1 MTKITIKKEN
11 NNLKNLDL
19 LRSIAIV
26 LVVISHIPIKFPYF
40 LPHEQLGLLGVM
52 IFFVHT
58 SFVLMKSLNRIN
70 YTKKFELF
78 FKFYIQRIFRIYPLS
93 IFAVL
98 IFFTI
103 SYHFLN
109 FFNLKDFLSNIFL
122 IQNIT
127 QSSSNPP
134 PLWSLPYEVQ
144 MYLFLP
150 LIFFFTRNNI
160 KKIITLYIFTLIVVL
175 IFKIVDKNKFYYDL
189 IHFFPCF
196 LTGVISYAFFRKNNK
211 KISIMYL
218 IIYLL
223 ISIML
228 FPFLFT
234 KNIPE
239 NLLGTIFCL
248 PLGLLISFTQEI
260 KFKMINSITKNIAK
274 YSYCIYLFHPLAIKI
289 FIDWQIKI
297 WFKIPI
303 IMTAI
308 VIFCYIIYNLIEKPA
323 IKLGKKLSYNV

>member
-19 LRSIAIV
+19 LRSIAII

-58 SFVLMKSLNRIN
+58 SFVLIKSLNKIN
-70 YTKKFELF
+70 CKNKFQF
-78 FKFYIQRIFRIYPLS
+78 FFRFYIQRIFRIYPLS

-98 IFFTI
+98 VFFTI

-127 QSSSNPP
+127 QNPSNPP

-150 LIFFFTRNNI
+150 LIFLITRNNV
-160 KKIITLYIFTLIVVL
+160 KKITTLYIFTMIMVL

-196 LTGVISYAFFRKNNK
+196 LTGVISYALFKKNNQ
-211 KISIMYL
+211 KISIIYL
-218 IIYLL
+218 IIYLF
-223 ISIML
+223 ISIIL

-248 PLGLLISFTQEI
+248 PLALLISFTQEI
-260 KFKMINSITKNIAK
+260 K
-274 YSYCIYLFHPLAIKI
+274 Y
-289 FIDWQIKI
+289 
-297 WFKIPI
+297 
-303 IMTAI
+303 
-308 VIFCYIIYNLIEKPA
+308 
-323 IKLGKKLSYNV
+323 

>member
-19 LRSIAIV
+19 LRSIAIM

-40 LPHEQLGLLGVM
+40 LPYELLGLLGVM

-58 SFVLMKSLNRIN
+58 SFVLMKSLNSID
-70 YTKKFELF
+70 YKKKFELF

-109 FFNLKDFLSNIFL
+109 SFNLKDFLSNIFL

-134 PLWSLPYEVQ
+134 VLWSLPYEVQ

-160 KKIITLYIFTLIVVL
+160 KKIITLYIFTIIIVL
-175 IFKIVDKNKFYYDL
+175 IFKNFDKNKSYYDL

-196 LTGVISYAFFRKNNK
+196 LTGVISYALFRKNYK
-211 KISIMYL
+211 KISITYL
-218 IIYLL
+218 ITYLL
-223 ISIML
+223 ISIIL

-234 KNIPE
+234 KNISK
-239 NLLGTIFCL
+239 NLLSTIFCL
-248 PLGLLISFTQEI
+248 PLSILISFTQEI
-260 KFKMINSITKNIAK
+260 RFKIINSITKNIAK
-274 YSYCIYLFHPLAIKI
+274 YSYCIYLFHLLAIKI
-289 FIDWQIKI
+289 FIDWQIKN

-303 IMTAI
+303 IITAM
-308 VIFCYIIYNLIEKPA
+308 VVFCYIIYNLIEKPG
-323 IKLGKKLSYNV
+323 IKLGKKLSYNL

>member
-1 MTKITIKKEN
+1 M
-11 NNLKNLDL
+11 
-19 LRSIAIV
+19 
-26 LVVISHIPIKFPYF
+26 ISHIPIKFPYF

-58 SFVLMKSLNRIN
+58 SFVLIKSLNKIN
-70 YTKKFELF
+70 CKNKFQFF

-98 IFFTI
+98 VFFTI

-127 QSSSNPP
+127 QNPSNPP

-150 LIFFFTRNNI
+150 LIFLITRNNV
-160 KKIITLYIFTLIVVL
+160 KKITTLYIFTMIMVL

-196 LTGVISYAFFRKNNK
+196 LTGVISYALFKKNNQ
-211 KISIMYL
+211 KISIIYL
-218 IIYLL
+218 IIYLF
-223 ISIML
+223 ISIIL

-234 KNIPE
+234 KYIPE

-248 PLGLLISFTQEI
+248 PLALLISFTQEI
-260 KFKMINSITKNIAK
+260 KFKIINNITKKIAK

-289 FIDWQIKI
+289 FIDWQIKT

-303 IMTAI
+303 IITAT
-308 VIFCYIIYNLIEKPA
+308 VVFCYIIYNLIEKPA
-323 IKLGKKLSYNV
+323 IKLGKKLSQNL

>member
-1 MTKITIKKEN
+1 MTKITIKKY
-11 NNLKNLDL
+11 NNLSNLDL
-19 LRSIAIV
+19 LRSIAIF
-26 LVVISHIPIKFPYF
+26 LVVISHIPIKFPHF
-40 LPHEQLGLLGVM
+40 LPQGQLGLLGVM

-58 SFVLMKSLNRIN
+58 SFVLMKSLSRIN
-70 YTKKFELF
+70 YKNKFNFF
-78 FKFYIQRIFRIYPLS
+78 FKFYIQRIFRVYPLS

-98 IFFTI
+98 IFFSI
-103 SYHFLN
+103 NYYFLN

-127 QSSSNPP
+127 QNTSYPQ

-150 LIFFFTRNNI
+150 LIFLLTKNST
-160 KKIITLYIFTLIVVL
+160 KKIIILYIFTIIIVL

-196 LTGVISYAFFRKNNK
+196 LAGVISYAFFKKKNQK
-211 KISIMYL
+211 FS
-218 IIYLL
+218 IIYLMIYL
-223 ISIML
+223 FTSIIL

-248 PLGLLISFTQEI
+248 PLALLISFTQEI
-260 KFKMINSITKNIAK
+260 RFKMINNITKKIAK

-289 FIDWQIKI
+289 LIDWQIKFWI
-297 WFKIPI
+297 KIPI
-303 IMTAI
+303 VMIG
-308 VIFCYIIYNLIEKPA
+308 VVLLCYIVYNLIEKPA
-323 IKLGKKLSYNV
+323 IKLGKELSHNL